1 LAEVESI
8 RSTARDVEAVASA
21 VGGRPGQGLRGAAAR
36 VAQTIEQPRDVIRA
50 DLEKVQGD
58 LTQLGDTLRTLQ
70 AVGRTPTAGA
80 LATELVIRPP
90 GGSGDPSAQAV
101 AILVS
106 RGGVGNPN
114 LKEQARAAIQAGF
127 VARCTALASAYRAA
141 LARLN
146 TGEISNAQA
155 VAPCQAI
162 DIDQLVRTAQQTQA
176 AAGTPE
182 GVAEEPE
189 VPTVPEEI
197 APLGDRC
204 SLSGEG
210 DFVIENLQISSV
222 SNSCEDSQYPFG
234 LAAEPLLV
242 YLAAAGRWVIASDT
256 PAGTTWSWQ
265 ATQDLQGA
273 IVEGTAQTAGGT
285 LVIDTSLS
293 VPPSGTSF
301 APQPSDGNGLALAV
315 MLPILPLALS
325 LSSRKRRR
333 LALLGMALLA
343 LLLMAQSCEVYG
355 SFSGH
360 YTLPMPEEGFAC
372 EIPPDNPNLAE
383 MPGSSGQVSM
393 QLTVVDNGAV
403 ESCTIS
409 ADVTGVGIL
418 KRDGFYTEASLQAA
432 E

>member
-1 LAEVESI
+1 
-8 RSTARDVEAVASA
+8 
-21 VGGRPGQGLRGAAAR
+21 
-36 VAQTIEQPRDVIRA
+36 
-50 DLEKVQGD
+50 
-58 LTQLGDTLRTLQ
+58 
-70 AVGRTPTAGA
+70 
-80 LATELVIRPP
+80 
-90 GGSGDPSAQAV
+90 
-101 AILVS
+101 
-106 RGGVGNPN
+106 VGNPN

-242 YLAAAGRWVIASDT
+242 YLASTGRWVIVSDT
-256 PAGTTWSWQ
+256 EDATTWSWQ
-265 ATQDLQGA
+265 ATSDLQGA
-273 IVEGTAQTAGGT
+273 IVEGTAQTDGAS
-285 LVIDTSLS
+285 LVIDTTLT
-293 VPPSGTSF
+293 VPPSGTSRV
-301 APQPSDGNGLALAV
+301 PLPSHANGLALAAL
-315 MLPILPLALS
+315 LPMVPLAMS
-325 LSSRKRRR
+325 LSSSKRRR
-333 LALLGMALLA
+333 LALLSITFLA
-343 LLLMAQSCEVYG
+343 LLLTAQSCDVYG
-355 SFSGH
+355 SFTGH
-360 YTLPMPEEGFAC
+360 YTLPIPQEGFAC
-372 EIPPDNPNLAE
+372 EIPPENPNLAE

-393 QLTVVDNGAV
+393 QLAVVDDKGVA

-409 ADVTGVGIL
+409 ASVTGVGIL
-418 KRDGFYTEASLQAA
+418 KQDGFYTEQWLDAA
-432 E
+432 ME